1 VTKNVKDVKDTYHRI
16 GELLVRRG
24 VVTAGDVDHALAIQ
38 RAHIADKRQPPKLG
52 EILIQHKS
60 LDKKTMREI
69 VEEQKVG
76 RGEKR
81 HLNVDLRESGGLAV
95 VVLEGRLDE
104 NLEVTSTKMFERLM
118 DRGYCRISVDCTKL
132 IYVSSRGASSL
143 VSYIDEARARG
154 GDVKFFGMGID
165 ARFTLDRLGLTKF
178 VQIFHTEAEAIR
190 AFELPVDEYMSRG
203 ALGEYVAACDG
214 KTYHL
219 SYCISLQKV
228 HEEDKIYFESK
239 KHARDSRR
247 KPCGRCRP

>member
-1 VTKNVKDVKDTYHRI
+1 VPKNVKETYPRI
-16 GELLVRRG
+16 GELLVRKG
-24 VVTAGDVDHALAIQ
+24 VVKTSDVDKALAIQ
-38 RAHIADKRQPPKLG
+38 RAHLVERRSPPKLG
-52 EILIQHKS
+52 EILVQSKS
-60 LDKKTMREI
+60 LDKKTIREI
-69 VEEQKVG
+69 VEEQKLG

-81 HLNVDLRESGGLAV
+81 HLTVDLRESGGLAV

-104 NLEVTSTKMFERLM
+104 TVEASSTKMFERLM
-118 DRGYCRISVDCTKL
+118 DRGFCRIAVDCTKL

-143 VSYIDEARARG
+143 VHYIDEARARG

-203 ALGEYVAACDG
+203 ALGEYVAAADA

-219 SYCISLQKV
+219 SYCTVVGKV

-239 KHARDSRR
+239 RHARESRR

>member
-1 VTKNVKDVKDTYHRI
+1 MPKNVKDTYHRI
-16 GELLVRRG
+16 GELLVRKG
-24 VVTAGDVDHALAIQ
+24 VVKNSDIDHALAVQ
-38 RAHIADKRQPPKLG
+38 RAHIEDRRPAPKLG
-52 EILIQHKS
+52 EILLLHKS

-69 VEEQKVG
+69 IEEQKIG

-104 NLEVTSTKMFERLM
+104 TLEATSTKMFERLM
-118 DRGYCRISVDCTKL
+118 DRGFCRIAVDCTKL
-132 IYVSSRGASSL
+132 IYVSSRGASS
-143 VSYIDEARARG
+143 VVAYIDEARARG

-178 VQIFHTEAEAIR
+178 VQIFHAEPEAIR

-203 ALGEYVAACDG
+203 ALGEYVAASEG
-214 KTYHL
+214 RTYHL
-219 SYCISLQKV
+219 SYCAVLQKA

-247 KPCGRCRP
+247 KPCGRCKP

>member
-1 VTKNVKDVKDTYHRI
+1 MPKNARETFPRI

-24 VVTAGDVDHALAIQ
+24 VVQPADIDEALAIQ
-38 RAHIADKRQPPKLG
+38 RAHIADRRPAPKLG
-52 EILIQHKS
+52 EILVQYKS

-69 VEEQKVG
+69 VEEQKVS

-104 NLEVTSTKMFERLM
+104 TLEATSTKMFERLM
-118 DRGYCRISVDCTKL
+118 DRGFCRIAVDCTKL
-132 IYVSSRGASSL
+132 IYVSSRGVSSL
-143 VSYIDEARARG
+143 VAYIDEARARG

-178 VQIFHTEAEAIR
+178 VQIFHSEAESIR

-203 ALGEYVAACDG
+203 ALGEYVAMGDG

-219 SYCISLQKV
+219 SYCTSLQKV

-239 KHARDSRR
+239 RHARESRR